1 LISPPPEVFGANKKR
16 EHSMSTEHDLK
27 PTLAKVATGATLS
40 EQEAEQAFDVLMSG
54 QATPSQMGAF
64 LMALRLRG
72 ETIDEITGAARVM
85 RAKATGLTAAP
96 DAVDTCGTGGD
107 GSGTYN
113 ISTGAAIVAAACG
126 AKVAKHGNRA
136 ASSKSGSADVLAAL
150 GVNLDADMSL
160 LEKSLKEINLCF
172 MMAPRHHSAVRHVM
186 PTRVE
191 MGTRTIFNLLGP
203 LANPAKT
210 KHQVIGV
217 FARDWV
223 EPIAHV
229 LNRLGSEHAWVVHG
243 DSGLDEISVT
253 GPTFVAEVKD
263 GKVTTFDIDPADYG
277 IALASL
283 DDLKGGD
290 AETNAAAI
298 RNLLAGQKNA
308 YRDIVLLNAAAALVV
323 TGKTKDLADGIAQ
336 ARTAIDNG
344 KAAQTLELLVKISNE
359 GNAA

>member
-1 LISPPPEVFGANKKR
+1 
-16 EHSMSTEHDLK
+16 MSTEHDLK

-72 ETIDEITGAARVM
+72 ETIEEITGAARVM
-85 RAKATGLTAAP
+85 RAKATGVTASP

-113 ISTGAAIVAAACG
+113 ISTAAAIVAAACG

-136 ASSKSGSADVLAAL
+136 ASSKSGSADVLATL
-150 GVNLDADMSL
+150 GVNIDADISL
-160 LEKSLKEINLCF
+160 LEKSLTQINLCF
-172 MMAPRHHSAVRHVM
+172 MMAQRHHSAVRHVM

-210 KHQVIGV
+210 RQQVIGV
-217 FARDWV
+217 FGKEWV

-229 LNRLGSEHAWVVHG
+229 LNRLGSRHAWVVHG

-263 GKVTTFDIDPADYG
+263 GKVTTFEINPQDYG
-277 IALASL
+277 IRLSTLAE
-283 DDLKGGD
+283 LKGGD
-290 AETNAAAI
+290 AQTNATAI
-298 RNLLAGQKNA
+298 RELLAGKKNA

-323 TGKTKDLADGIAQ
+323 TGIAKDIADGIA
-336 ARTAIDNG
+336 RCETVIDNG
-344 KAAQTLELLVKISNE
+344 SAAKTLEQLVAISNE